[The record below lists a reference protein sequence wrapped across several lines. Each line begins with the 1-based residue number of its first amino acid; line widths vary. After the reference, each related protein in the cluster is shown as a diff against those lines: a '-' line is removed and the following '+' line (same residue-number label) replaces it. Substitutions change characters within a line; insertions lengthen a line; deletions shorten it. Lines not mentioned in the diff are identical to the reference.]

1 MRFARSKS
9 PSGVPGVPS
18 AKEQARSLRLFQLRF
33 ARSSGY
39 LTEIISPANKQ
50 YKIAL
55 RAFHCRG
62 EPCGLFQ
69 GLKPVPIALR
79 AFQRISDGDSIGS
92 YPVLPTSN
100 TRIAVN
106 CCDITTL
113 TSTVGKLL
121 HAAYLECELRRIVCW
136 LLIVSAEI

>member
-18 AKEQARSLRLFQLRF
+18 AKEQAKACGVPLAEGRSRGNR
-33 ARSSGY
+33 
-39 LTEIISPANKQ
+39 TEIISPANKQ

-55 RAFHCRG
+55 RACHCRG

-69 GLKPVPIALR
+69 KPAAVLIALR
-79 AFQRISDGDSIGS
+79 AFQRISDGDNIGN
-92 YPVLPTSN
+92 YPVLPTNN
-100 TRIAVN
+100 TRIAAN
-106 CCDITTL
+106 CCVITTL
-113 TSTVGKLL
+113 TSTVGNLL

>member
-18 AKEQARSLRLFQLRF
+18 ARSRLEACGVPL
-33 ARSSGY
+33 AEGRSRGNR
-39 LTEIISPANKQ
+39 TEIISPANKQ

-55 RAFHCRG
+55 RAFHCLG
-62 EPCGLFQ
+62 EPLRAFQ

-79 AFQRISDGDSIGS
+79 AFQRISDGDNIGS
-92 YPVLPTSN
+92 YPVLPTNN
-100 TRIAVN
+100 TRIAAN